1 MQKLMK
7 LFYKI
12 IYHPTINYILRNFLK
27 MSSKLLLKSIVISVS
42 GKLKVIYKKH
52 LFFLHT
58 NQTCYV
64 TKEIFYNGAENYEFT
79 TLFEH
84 LIKQSN
90 VFFDIGANIGYFT
103 VLGEKINPSVKIFS
117 FEPSIGP
124 LYYLNKN
131 VKENFLKNITIIDKA
146 VSNVDGELEFY
157 DVINKKY
164 PWLKHNLNGSNS
176 LQNKFGIIKSSS
188 YLVDVT
194 TLQSVITSNDI
205 KQIDL
210 IKLDTECTEHL
221 ILESSLD
228 VINKFQPIIICEVYD
243 VIEKEV
249 QECIDKMT
257 DYKLYH
263 YIEATKKLNFIS
275 SLNEVTN
282 DAYNRNFIFCPASKV
297 AKLGSFIS

>member
-1 MQKLMK
+1 MN

-12 IYHPTINYILRNFLK
+12 IYHPTINYLLRNFLK
-27 MSSKLLLKSIVISVS
+27 MSGKLLLKPIVISVS
-42 GKLKVIYKKH
+42 GKLKVSFKKH

-79 TLFEH
+79 MLFEH

-90 VFFDIGANIGYFT
+90 VFFDIGANIGYFSI
-103 VLGEKINPSVKIFS
+103 LGEKINSSVKIIA
-117 FEPSIGP
+117 FEPSLGP
-124 LYYLNKN
+124 LHYLNKN
-131 VKENFLKNITIIDKA
+131 INENKLKNVTVINKA
-146 VSNVDGELEFY
+146 VSDIDGRLEFY
-157 DVINKKY
+157 DVINSKY
-164 PWLKHNLNGSNS
+164 PWVDYNLNGSNS
-176 LQNKFGIIKSSS
+176 LQNKFGATKSSS

-194 TLQSVITSNDI
+194 TLQSVIKDNEI

-221 ILESSLD
+221 ILQSSLD
-228 VINKFQPIIICEVYD
+228 VINKYKPIIICEVYD

-263 YIEATKKLNFIS
+263 YIEATKKLNLIS
-275 SLNEVTN
+275 NLNEVNKDT
-282 DAYNRNFIFCPASKV
+282 YNRNFIFCPATTID
-297 AKLGSFIS
+297 KLGDFIA

>member
-1 MQKLMK
+1 MK
-7 LFYKI
+7 ILYKI

-27 MSSKLLLKSIVISVS
+27 LSGKLLLKPIVISVS
-42 GKLKVIYKKH
+42 GKLKVTYEKH

-90 VFFDIGANIGYFT
+90 VFFDVGANIGYFT
-103 VLGEKINPSVKIFS
+103 VLGEKINPLVKIFS

-131 VKENFLKNITIIDKA
+131 VKENFLNNTTIIDKA
-146 VSNVDGELEFY
+146 VSDIDGKLEFY
-157 DVINKKY
+157 DVINEKY

-176 LQNKFGIIKSSS
+176 LQNKFGLIKSSS

-194 TLQSVITSNDI
+194 TLQSVITNNDI

-221 ILESSLD
+221 IL
-228 VINKFQPIIICEVYD
+228 
-243 VIEKEV
+243 
-249 QECIDKMT
+249 
-257 DYKLYH
+257 
-263 YIEATKKLNFIS
+263 
-275 SLNEVTN
+275 
-282 DAYNRNFIFCPASKV
+282 
-297 AKLGSFIS
+297 

>member
-1 MQKLMK
+1 MK
-7 LFYKI
+7 LIYKI
-12 IYHPTINYILRNFLK
+12 IYQPTINFILRNFFK
-27 MSSKLLLKSIVISVS
+27 MSGKLLLKPIVISVS
-42 GKLKVIYKKH
+42 GKLKVSYKKH
-52 LFFLHT
+52 ILFLHT

-64 TKEIFYNGAENYEFT
+64 SKEIFYNGAKNYEFT
-79 TLFEH
+79 TLFEY

-90 VFFDIGANIGYFT
+90 VFFDIGANIGYFS
-103 VLGEKINPSVKIFS
+103 VLGEKINPSVKIFA
-117 FEPSIGP
+117 FEPSVGP
-124 LYYLNKN
+124 LHYLNKN
-131 VKENFLKNITIIDKA
+131 VKENKLKNVTVINKA
-146 VSNVDGELEFY
+146 VSNIDGRLEFY

-176 LQNKFGIIKSSS
+176 LQNKFGLIKSSS

-194 TLQSVITSNDI
+194 TLQSVIKDNEI

-221 ILESSLD
+221 ILQSSLD

-263 YIEATKKLNFIS
+263 YIEATKKLNLIS
-275 SLNEVTN
+275 SLNEVKKDT
-282 DAYNRNFIFCPASKV
+282 YNRNFVFCPDNKV
-297 AKLGSFIS
+297 DKLDGFIS